1 MATSQVP
8 IEKLTPDSL
17 ASAITATLADP
28 AVRKRASE
36 VQSMLAPDN
45 GVHAAVD
52 LISRFMQ
59 RPWDRTAM
67 QILPRRE
74 GDLDMLEGG
83 MFKTWNRCVMCVS
96 IYGYMYVKFFC
107 RGVGVLWIC

>member
-1 MATSQVP
+1 VSIIIIQDLGVATSQVP
-8 IEKLTPDSL
+8 IEKLTPDAL

-83 MFKTWNRCVMCVS
+83 MFKTWNR
-96 IYGYMYVKFFC
+96 
-107 RGVGVLWIC
+107 

>member
-1 MATSQVP
+1 VP

-36 VQSMLAPDN
+36 VQSLLAPDN

-67 QILPRRE
+67 QVYL
-74 GDLDMLEGG
+74 
-83 MFKTWNRCVMCVS
+83 
-96 IYGYMYVKFFC
+96 
-107 RGVGVLWIC
+107 